1 MNYHEKYIKYKNKY
15 LQLKNQL
22 GGVNKSSPFILYV
35 IGQDKLLGQRTY
47 LCTLLFQIE
56 FLKKYCGITNDRIV
70 LIYGDNGNENII
82 HTCSNSKAGKMLDKP
97 IPYGINTYYIDDSYD
112 QDKLS
117 KLIKNILEDKVNT
130 NTPLVYL
137 YDGHGYT
144 TSHNEGEMLIR
155 DNLDITSTLFL
166 NIFKPY
172 DVNKKLILFTQC
184 GSFGFYSSLYAK
196 PDAEKLKNI
205 VYLCSTMS
213 KGTCGFGA
221 GILVKLST
229 LINDNPQKY
238 LSFNDLKVDLSGYF
252 LEDKNSI
259 KISDILLKYDGKPIT
274 LSVPVPPLSV
284 PVPPFSVPVP
294 PLSLQ
299 IKDGD
304 RIKLSTDDGKYIGY
318 NVDSTNNVITR
329 TPIINNNISIWIVE
343 INKDKIK
350 FKSENE
356 YLNSFTKQRERG
368 YLDIYTKTINTK
380 LHIWNIP
387 QEDSKQQFII
397 NDDMTISPKYNPK
410 TYLIYDDINNTFTH
424 NSSGNKIK
432 YIKI

>member
-1 MNYHEKYIKYKNKY
+1 MDYQEKYIKYKNKY

-22 GGVNKSSPFILYV
+22 GGVNKSSPFVLYV
-35 IGQDKLLGQRTY
+35 IGQDTLLGQRTY

-112 QDKLS
+112 QNKLS

-130 NTPLVYL
+130 NTPIVYL

-155 DNLDITSTLFL
+155 DNLDITTTLFL

-172 DVNKKLILFTQC
+172 DVNKKLMLFTQC
-184 GSFGFYSSLYAK
+184 GSFGFYSSLNAK
-196 PDAEKLKNI
+196 SDAEKLKNV
-205 VYLCSTMS
+205 VYLCSTVS

-274 LSVPVPPLSV
+274 LSVAAPVSTQ
-284 PVPPFSVPVP
+284 
-294 PLSLQ
+294 SLQ

-329 TPIINNNISIWIVE
+329 TLIINNNISIWIVE

-356 YLNSFTKQRERG
+356 YLNSFTKLRERG
-368 YLDIYTKTINTK
+368 YLDIYAKTINTE

-387 QEDSKQQFII
+387 LEDSKQQFII
-397 NDDMTISPKYNPK
+397 NDDMTISPKYNPI

-432 YIKI
+432 LIKI